1 MERILNLLV
10 GNSAA
15 MSLLI
20 ICFLIITPRLMN
32 KYRAKWIY
40 YSWLFLVIGLVVPF
54 RIHFEIMVERFSNEP
69 IYIYGYPP
77 GNEQDIYLSEGT
89 ETESVSIPWYQIIG
103 SVWLVG
109 FISFILYQG
118 RRHYRF
124 TKLLRR
130 WGEEDKDSEQ
140 YIQLQKLSRDMGIT
154 KPVRLLI
161 SPCISSPM
169 QIGFVNPV
177 LLIPALELS
186 DKELSL
192 VLRHELIHFVRNDLW
207 YKGLV
212 LIATAIHWF
221 NPLVYI
227 MGKVIAEQCELS
239 CDYEVVKGTDTESRI
254 RYCETIIGM
263 MQGHSK
269 AEPVF
274 SANLSNG
281 MKGIKKRIH
290 SIMDGSEKKTGAVII
305 AMTLFGIILTG
316 IDFNTTTV
324 ETVIAITTDIT
335 ETGEDGEIGYSSES
349 SYYYRQ
355 AD

>member
-1 MERILNLLV
+1 MQRILDLLV
-10 GNSAA
+10 GNSVA

-20 ICFLIITPRLMN
+20 ICFLIITPRLLN

-54 RIHFEIMVERFSNEP
+54 RIHFDIMVERPSSEP
-69 IYIYGYPP
+69 LFIYDNPSGY
-77 GNEQDIYLSEGT
+77 EQEIYLSEGK
-89 ETESVSIPWYQIIG
+89 ETESVCIPWYQIIG
-103 SVWLVG
+103 SVWLAG
-109 FISFILYQG
+109 FISFILFQG

-130 WGEEDKDSEQ
+130 WGVEDNNSEQ
-140 YIQLQKLSRDMGIT
+140 YKQLQKLSRDMGIT

-169 QIGFVNPV
+169 QIGFKKPV
-177 LLIPALELS
+177 LLIPSIELF
-186 DKELSL
+186 DEELSL
-192 VLRHELIHFVRNDLW
+192 VLRHELIHFVRKDLW

-212 LIATAIHWF
+212 LIATAINWF

-227 MGKVIAEQCELS
+227 MGKAIAEQCELS
-239 CDYEVVKGTDTESRI
+239 CDYEVIKGSDTEKRI
-254 RYCETIIGM
+254 RYCEAIIGM

-274 SANLSNG
+274 SSYLSNG
-281 MKGIKKRIH
+281 RKGIKKRIQ

-305 AMTLFGIILTG
+305 GMAIFGILLTG
-316 IDFNTTTV
+316 IDLNTTTV
-324 ETVIAITTDIT
+324 ETVISITTDIT
-335 ETGEDGEIGYSSES
+335 ETGEDGEIAYSSGT